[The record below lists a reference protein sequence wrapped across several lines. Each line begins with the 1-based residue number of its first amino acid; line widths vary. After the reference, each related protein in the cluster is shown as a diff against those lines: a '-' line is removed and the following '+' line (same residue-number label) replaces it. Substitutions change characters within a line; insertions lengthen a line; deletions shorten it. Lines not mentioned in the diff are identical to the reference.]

1 MLHRD
6 LKPANIKVT
15 PEGQVKVLDFGLAKA
30 VSPPDAHA
38 QGGAPHDSPTITSP
52 AFTQAGTILGTAAY
66 MAPEQVRG
74 RPVDRRADIW
84 AFGCVLYEM
93 LTGTRAFAG
102 ETVSDTLAAV
112 LKNDPDWTKLPA
124 SVPGPVRLLLRR
136 CLERSLR
143 ARLRDIADATLLLET
158 TTGPA
163 VAAVAPARGRLWL
176 AATLGG
182 ALTAAVLAGGWYSL
196 RSAPSAAG
204 GPVRRVT
211 VQLPVVLPT
220 STSGGGPALAI
231 SPNGSAIAFIGNA
244 GGQNQLYVH
253 RLSDS
258 TTTNIRGPVNPSSP
272 DFSSDSKWVVFG
284 EVGGGATIWRVAG
297 DGGEADSLCAAP
309 QGFGGVRGVASSGDG
324 RVFFGSPAGLFE
336 AGAAGGPC
344 QLAVKLDGEREA
356 RFLWPQVLPGGRG
369 TLLTVSAVSDDAD
382 SASIVVIPAGTTERR
397 VIVRGARAGRVTAS
411 GHLLF
416 ARGHQIFAAPFDVDR
431 LVMRADPVVVL
442 DGVASGQF
450 GGPLLD
456 VSDRGDLVYVSGKD
470 AGNRLVWVNRNG
482 ERSDAAAPRR
492 SYVPPP
498 RLSPD
503 GRRVA
508 VSVGT
513 ADHFLSLYSLD
524 TGTLTPLTGHDT
536 HGVAWSPDS
545 RMVAFQMPGG
555 RRRER
560 RNNPR
565 AGNGTR
571 KGR

>member
-1 MLHRD
+1 
-6 LKPANIKVT
+6 
-15 PEGQVKVLDFGLAKA
+15 
-30 VSPPDAHA
+30 
-38 QGGAPHDSPTITSP
+38 
-52 AFTQAGTILGTAAY
+52 
-66 MAPEQVRG
+66 
-74 RPVDRRADIW
+74 
-84 AFGCVLYEM
+84 
-93 LTGTRAFAG
+93 
-102 ETVSDTLAAV
+102 
-112 LKNDPDWTKLPA
+112 
-124 SVPGPVRLLLRR
+124 
-136 CLERSLR
+136 
-143 ARLRDIADATLLLET
+143 
-158 TTGPA
+158 
-163 VAAVAPARGRLWL
+163 
-176 AATLGG
+176 
-182 ALTAAVLAGGWYSL
+182 
-196 RSAPSAAG
+196 
-204 GPVRRVT
+204 
-211 VQLPVVLPT
+211 
-220 STSGGGPALAI
+220 
-231 SPNGSAIAFIGNA
+231 
-244 GGQNQLYVH
+244 
-253 RLSDS
+253 
-258 TTTNIRGPVNPSSP
+258 
-272 DFSSDSKWVVFG
+272 
-284 EVGGGATIWRVAG
+284 
-297 DGGEADSLCAAP
+297 
-309 QGFGGVRGVASSGDG
+309 
-324 RVFFGSPAGLFE
+324 
-336 AGAAGGPC
+336 
-344 QLAVKLDGEREA
+344 VKLDGEREA

-545 RMVAFQMPGG
+545 RMVAFQMPGVAIKNVETTREPEVVLEGPGSPSTWSPDGTTIVGNRPSGAGGNELFALRIADRTTQTLLRARRPFVDAQFSPDG
-555 RRRER
+555 RWLAYASNESGRAEVYVTDFPAARFRKPVSTNGGSAPVWARNGRELFYISGAAMMAAAVR
-560 RNNPR
+560 PGVEIGFERPVRLFDGIESVGNVNTYSVAPDGR
-565 AGNGTR
+565 FLFVAGGETDRPDRSQLTLVLNWHEELKR
-571 KGR
+571 LVPAR